1 MVNFHSYVS
10 LPEGIYKWAI
20 WHRHWIFF
28 GALPGAT
35 TFGCLVGG
43 LPRGVPGIPF
53 VAFLGSCDIYGK
65 YIQMYVQYI
74 YIHVYTDLSIYIYID
89 FHIYI

>member
-1 MVNFHSYVS
+1 MVIFNSYVS
-10 LPEGIYKWAI
+10 LPEGKWAI

-74 YIHVYTDLSIYIYID
+74 YIYTCIHRSLSLSTYIYI
-89 FHIYI
+89 